1 MAKSAADTEPRPP
14 TVDDGATVPDVTV
27 PDATGPDADAGLD
40 TGPDGPGVGEA
51 AGDAA
56 ADAAGAAVE
65 GTAQL
70 LRNLEDINFLRIAMI
85 VVLVWLL
92 ILAVHRTL
100 PWLASRVSI
109 RARLYVLGA
118 VPIARLLLMS
128 IAVPAV
134 ALQIIN
140 PSVDNFF
147 VIAGATSV
155 AIGFAFKDYI
165 SSLIAGVVAIVERP
179 YRPGDWVKIDGDY
192 GEVRSVGLRA
202 IQVVT
207 PSDDVVTIP
216 HVRMW
221 ENNISNSNDGARTL
235 MTVTDFYVHPDHDA
249 DAVRRA
255 LHDVAL
261 SSVYLEYDKPIAVML
276 AQEPIGTHYRI
287 KAYPFDLRDQFAFI
301 SDLTIRGK
309 AALKQLG
316 CQEIAAAT
324 TVS

>member
-1 MAKSAADTEPRPP
+1 MKADDTNTTAAAEP
-14 TVDDGATVPDVTV
+14 T
-27 PDATGPDADAGLD
+27 
-40 TGPDGPGVGEA
+40 
-51 AGDAA
+51 AGDAVESAGEEVSRAAGQA
-56 ADAAGAAVE
+56 ADAATE
-65 GTAQL
+65 GTAQI
-70 LRNLEDINFLRIAMI
+70 LRNLEDINFFRITAI
-85 VVLVWLL
+85 VLAVWLL
-92 ILAVHRTL
+92 ILAIHRVL

-109 RARLYVLGA
+109 HARLYVLGA
-118 VPIARLLLMS
+118 VPILRLLLMTV
-128 IAVPAV
+128 AVPAI
-134 ALQIIN
+134 AIQIIN

-221 ENNISNSNDGARTL
+221 DHNISNSNDGARTL

-249 DAVRRA
+249 DAVRLA

-261 SSVYLEYDKPIAVML
+261 SSVYLEYQKPIAVML
-276 AQEPIGTHYRI
+276 CQEPIGTHYRI

-309 AALKQLG
+309 DALRKLG
-316 CQEIAAAT
+316 CREIVAAI
-324 TVS
+324 TVAAE